1 MANEAIIVE
10 LLGNQGDPIRYTV
23 ADNTGIPKGTVMEL
37 TDPRTMVAASG
48 AGVVIAGIASSEK
61 VANDGQTSLAVYT
74 NGIFKLSTKAGG
86 SATLGSYVRAAA
98 ATDNTITVQT
108 TLDYETGKAI
118 GKSLETSG
126 ASTATMI
133 RVLL

>member
-10 LLGNQGDPIRYTV
+10 LLGNKGDPIRYTV
-23 ADNTGIPKGTVMEL
+23 ADGTAIPKGTVMEL

-48 AGVVIAGIASSEK
+48 AGVVIAGIATSEK

-74 NGIFKLSTKAGG
+74 NCIVILSTKAGG
-86 SATLGSYVRAAA
+86 TATLGSYVRAAA
-98 ATDNTITVQT
+98 ATDNTIHSATS
-108 TLDYETGKAI
+108 LDYETGKAI
-118 GKSLETSG
+118 GKSLESSG
-126 ASTATMI
+126 ASTATMV